1 MPLLRQPPDGK
12 RQRPNVSEVRHEA
25 VRAKGM
31 SRRRGS
37 RSGVSARV
45 ANDVASRLA
54 ALRRDISAVWS
65 AVHNDPHKGVA
76 CPCNKPECAA
86 KYLSDEFFFI
96 IGDLLEG
103 RPLKSLEF
111 HKIDRERVLAH
122 AEE

>member
-1 MPLLRQPPDGK
+1 MPAVRLAVVEDGK
-12 RQRPNVSEVRHEA
+12 RSGVPTMRNQT

-37 RSGVSARV
+37 RSGVSVRV
-45 ANDVASRLA
+45 ANDVASRL
-54 ALRRDISAVWS
+54 RDIRAVWN
-65 AVHNDPHKGVA
+65 AVHNDPHKVIA
-76 CPCNKPECAA
+76 CPCNNKECVA
-86 KYLSDEFFFI
+86 KHQQYLADEFYFI

-111 HKIDRERVLAH
+111 HKIDRARVLAH

>member
-1 MPLLRQPPDGK
+1 MPAVRLAADENGK
-12 RQRPNVSEVRHEA
+12 RPSVPPMRNRT

-37 RSGVSARV
+37 RSGVSVRV
-45 ANDVASRLA
+45 ANDVAARL
-54 ALRRDISAVWS
+54 RDIRAVW
-65 AVHNDPHKGVA
+65 AAIQNDPHKVVA
-76 CPCNKPECAA
+76 CPCNNKECVA
-86 KYLSDEFFFI
+86 KHQQYLADEFYFI

-111 HKIDRERVLAH
+111 HKIDRARVLAH